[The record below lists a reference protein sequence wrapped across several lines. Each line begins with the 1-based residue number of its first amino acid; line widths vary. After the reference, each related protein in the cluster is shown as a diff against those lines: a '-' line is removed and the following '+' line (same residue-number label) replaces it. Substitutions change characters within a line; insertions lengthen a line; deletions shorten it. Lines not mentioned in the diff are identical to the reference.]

1 MPNVYNTRIG
11 SPQLNSLQLPTQT
24 LEGVIKEAT
33 QKSVVMQHARKIRM
47 AAGVAKQSVLA
58 SLPDAYWVTADSES
72 ATIPGEAGMK
82 QTTNVSWTDTS
93 IVAEEMAV
101 IVPIPDVVQQDANF
115 NITQEVIPLIGE
127 AFAKKLDQAVIFGT
141 DKPSSW
147 PDAIVTAA
155 TAAGNTVTEGTGSDI
170 GVDIA
175 ELCKKI
181 AQEGYAVNGF
191 VSSPGFG
198 WELTGLR
205 DDNGQPIYQSLREGA
220 PGGSLYGFGLNECM
234 SGAWDPT
241 ALKLLAIDWSK
252 FVIGIRQDFSYRV
265 FTEGV
270 ITDDNGAVVYNLMQ
284 QDSKALR
291 FVMRVGFQCM
301 QPAVHHLTAA
311 HYYPAGLI
319 VPA

>member
-1 MPNVYNTRIG
+1 MPNVYNARIG

-24 LEGVIKEAT
+24 LDGIIKEAT
-33 QKSVVMQHARKIRM
+33 QGSIVLQHARKIRM

-58 SLPDAYWVTADSES
+58 SLPDAYWVQKDNES

-93 IVAEEMAV
+93 ITAEEMAV

-115 NITQEVIPLIGE
+115 NITNEVIPLVGE
-127 AFAKKLDQAVIFGT
+127 AFAKVLDLAAIFGVN
-141 DKPSSW
+141 KPSSW
-147 PDAIVTAA
+147 PAAIVTGA
-155 TAAGNTVTEGTGSDI
+155 TNATNTVTEGTGSDI
-170 GVDIA
+170 GVDVA

-220 PGGSLYGFGLNECM
+220 PGGILYGFPLNEARN
-234 SGAWDPT
+234 GAWDPT
-241 ALKLLAIDWSK
+241 VAKLLAVDWSK
-252 FVIGIRQDFSYRV
+252 FVVGIRQDVSYRV

-270 ITDDNGAVVYNLMQ
+270 ITDDDGKVIYNLMQ
-284 QDSKALR
+284 QDSKAIR
-291 FVMRVGFQCM
+291 FTFRVGFQCM
-301 QPAVHHLTAA
+301 QPAVHHLQAD
-311 HYYPAGLI
+311 HYYPAGII